1 MRHKARSTDTCVGLM
16 SCVTLYSSPSL
27 VAILS
32 RYNRTLFIVYAT
44 LAYSSLSFF
53 NFFYIGHI
61 CLTHAYSRLSS
72 FNSVLYIC
80 LCYTYTGLTSQPF
93 VFV

>member
-53 NFFYIGHI
+53 NFFLHRPYM
-61 CLTHAYSRLSS
+61 LNSRLQS
-72 FNSVLYIC
+72 
-80 LCYTYTGLTSQPF
+80 F